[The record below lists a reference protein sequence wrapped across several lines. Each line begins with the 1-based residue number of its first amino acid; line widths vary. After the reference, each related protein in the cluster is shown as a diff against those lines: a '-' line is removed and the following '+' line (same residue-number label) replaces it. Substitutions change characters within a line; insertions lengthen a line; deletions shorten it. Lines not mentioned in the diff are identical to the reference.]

1 MTRFRALH
9 VRAISGLRPLVPH
22 PLVQENIMTTAEN
35 TPHMVRLTYLLPAKM
50 HGRVFS
56 VRRPQ
61 RAAAPAPAPQP
72 TATAY
77 APAAQPV
84 APAPQP
90 VVQAP
95 PAPQPAPA
103 PAPATPA
110 PRVETAQPRA
120 VRQEVINVGL
130 DLGRSETRVYD
141 GENLL
146 VFPTLVGGPVATIR
160 RGSAQLL
167 DENLENN
174 LHIKLDGH
182 EYSLGRYA
190 LEQPFLFPVNEENI
204 FQGELNKALMLTSL
218 GLLTRRIGHAGVPR
232 FKICLGLPVYLS
244 RRPDYIDS
252 ALQEWIGR
260 HEFTFCG
267 EPMALEIAQIDTIPQ
282 PVGSV
287 YAAILAGQLDY
298 NPEES
303 IGVIDPGH
311 LTTDWVVVR
320 LPNEMTQY
328 SGHTTAVAGYRLYEA
343 VSSYLSEQ
351 MVPRINPMAVQESL
365 ITGVYKDN
373 QGESIAIPEHIVDGL
388 KEIMAQQ
395 IALTVKQSWRDL
407 RIHRMLLVG
416 GFGRMLFPLLTK
428 YPYFRDLQLAQDPR
442 YYNVKGFYEFAIA
455 SPLREQ

>member
-1 MTRFRALH
+1 VA
-9 VRAISGLRPLVPH
+9 
-22 PLVQENIMTTAEN
+22 
-35 TPHMVRLTYLLPAKM
+35 
-50 HGRVFS
+50 
-56 VRRPQ
+56 
-61 RAAAPAPAPQP
+61 APAPQP
-72 TATAY
+72 A
-77 APAAQPV
+77 APQPV
-84 APAPQP
+84 AQAPAPQP
-90 VVQAP
+90 SAPTVTGVQSSA
-95 PAPQPAPA
+95 
-103 PAPATPA
+103 
-110 PRVETAQPRA
+110 PRA

-141 GENLL
+141 GDNLL

-182 EYSLGRYA
+182 EYSLGRYS

-204 FQGELNKALMLTSL
+204 FQGELNKALLLTSL
-218 GLLTRRIGHAGVPR
+218 GLLTRRLGHAGVPR
-232 FKICLGLPVYLS
+232 YKICLGLPVYLS
-244 RRPDYIDS
+244 RRPDYIDA
-252 ALQEWIGR
+252 ALAEWIGR
-260 HEFTFCG
+260 HEFVFCG
-267 EPMALEIAQIDTIPQ
+267 EPMALEIVQIDTIPQ

-351 MVPRINPMAVQESL
+351 MVPRINPMAVQEAL

-373 QGESIAIPEHIVDGL
+373 QGESIAIPEHIVDNL
-388 KEIMAQQ
+388 KELMAQQ

-442 YYNVKGFYEFAIA
+442 YFNVKGFYEFAIA
-455 SPLREQ
+455 SPLRDR

>member
-1 MTRFRALH
+1 
-9 VRAISGLRPLVPH
+9 
-22 PLVQENIMTTAEN
+22 
-35 TPHMVRLTYLLPAKM
+35 MVRLTYMLPGKM
-50 HGRVFS
+50 AGRVFS
-56 VRRPQ
+56 VRRPDH
-61 RAAAPAPAPQP
+61 AAPAAAPVEAPVAYAPVSAPAPAPVYEAP
-72 TATAY
+72 TPVEPVVAAPTP
-77 APAAQPV
+77 APAPPQVQAPV
-84 APAPQP
+84 PQAPAPQ
-90 VVQAP
+90 AAER
-95 PAPQPAPA
+95 PAG
-103 PAPATPA
+103 
-110 PRVETAQPRA
+110 PRTG
-120 VRQEVINVGL
+120 VINVGL

-182 EYSLGRYA
+182 EYSLGRYSM
-190 LEQPFLFPVNEENI
+190 EQPFLFPVNEENI

-218 GLLTRRIGHAGVPR
+218 GLLTRRLGHAGVPR
-232 FKICLGLPVYLS
+232 YKICLGLPVYLS
-244 RRPDYIDS
+244 RRPDYIDA

-267 EPMALEIAQIDTIPQ
+267 EPMAIEIVQIDTIPQ

-320 LPNEMTQY
+320 LPNELTQY

-351 MVPRINPMAVQESL
+351 MVPRINPMSVQEAL

-373 QGESIAIPEHIVDGL
+373 QGESLTIPEHIVDNL
-388 KEIMAQQ
+388 KELMAQQ

-455 SPLREQ
+455 SPLRER